1 MAIEMKL
8 CPVVDGKA
16 YATVR
21 EAQKQELV
29 DLFTHHVEENTT
41 YTPEE
46 VASWILDCAERILEI
61 LNLEIT
67 DAPAA
72 PKKPRKATVRADW
85 GQVDWTL
92 HDEAI
97 ARAWNVALGT
107 VKRQRKKLLA
117 PTGETAAVASW
128 SIAGG

>member
-29 DLFTHHVEENTT
+29 DLFTLHVEENTT
-41 YTPEE
+41 YTPAQ
-46 VASWILDCAERILEI
+46 VAEMI
-61 LNLEIT
+61 LNSPDVFLAILQPEIT

-72 PKKPRKATVRADW
+72 PKKPRKVTVRAAWD
-85 GQVDWTL
+85 QVNWTL
-92 HDEAI
+92 NDKSI
-97 ARAWNVALGT
+97 AKEWNVAWGT
-107 VKRQRKKLLA
+107 VKRQRKKLFA
-117 PTGETAAVASW
+117 PTGETAAVAS
-128 SIAGG
+128 